1 MSDTVQTPEGFAPHT
16 GVNAFVDH
24 VGPFH
29 RSGEILGL
37 RIEPKH
43 LNTFGKAQ
51 GGVLMTMVDFA
62 MGEAIREAHEKGRD
76 GISAAT
82 VSLTTDFLGSVGEG
96 AWVTAHT
103 RVERLGGTLAF
114 VDCSLRADSKEVVRG
129 RAVFAVLDRD

>member
-1 MSDTVQTPEGFAPHT
+1 MSEETPEGFKPHT

-24 VGPFH
+24 VGPFCK
-29 RSGEILGL
+29 SGHIIGL
-37 RIEPKH
+37 RIDGRH

-62 MGEAIREAHEKGRD
+62 IGEAIREAHDKPREE
-76 GISAAT
+76 IAAAT
-82 VSLTTDFLGSVGEG
+82 VSLTTDFLGAVEAG
-96 AWVTAHT
+96 AYVESRT

-114 VDCSLRADSKEVVRG
+114 VDCSLCVEAREVVRG

>member
-1 MSDTVQTPEGFAPHT
+1 MSDGFEPYT

-24 VGPFH
+24 VGPFE
-29 RSGEILGL
+29 RSADGHVL
-37 RIEPKH
+37 RLKIDDRH

-62 MGEAIREAHEKGRD
+62 IGEAIREAHDKPRD
-76 GISAAT
+76 EIAAAT
-82 VSLTTDFLGSVGEG
+82 VSLTTDFLGAVDAG
-96 AWVTAHT
+96 AYVESRT

-114 VDCSLRADSKEVVRG
+114 VDCSLCVEAREVVRG

>member
-1 MSDTVQTPEGFAPHT
+1 MGEVPDGFAPYT

-24 VGPFH
+24 VGPFC
-29 RSGEILGL
+29 RSGEIIGL
-37 RIEPKH
+37 RIDERH

-62 MGEAIREAHEKGRD
+62 IGEAIRDGHAKPRD
-76 GISAAT
+76 EIAAAT
-82 VSLTTDFLGSVGEG
+82 VSLTTDFLGSVSDG

-114 VDCSLRADSKEVVRG
+114 VDCSLRADSREVVRG
-129 RAVFAVLDRD
+129 RAVFAVLER